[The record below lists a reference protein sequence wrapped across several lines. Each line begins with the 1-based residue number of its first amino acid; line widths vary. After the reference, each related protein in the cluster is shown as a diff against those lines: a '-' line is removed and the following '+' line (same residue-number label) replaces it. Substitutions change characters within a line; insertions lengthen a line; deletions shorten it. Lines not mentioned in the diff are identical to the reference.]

1 MTIKE
6 IIYSSDDLFEIKVQ
20 KQDKRNKMTW
30 FYYMVDKRWKGED
43 ICTLQF
49 HYVVLRRENCFFMA
63 FKCDEFENIYF
74 VDPRISIFRTSPSK
88 YLLNQI
94 QYSVYSNDISK
105 RKDDPSFKITEREMK
120 SKHINNFLDLCYEY
134 SDYSAIGTGYTRN
147 LRNLVVMD
155 IDVDCTRQDNKDDLK
170 DLLYKFGTRNNLP
183 DFIIFNRESKH
194 VQLQWLIKSLEYKT
208 IDNELYENTL
218 KELYIVKNKNCEMVN
233 KKTDFTKLT
242 ENGII
247 YRRFTMALCDIKNKR
262 KFGDKNYTF
271 WKAKNPMCAL
281 KKKYNLE
288 LKMPVMR
295 DGKIKFLSNEDME
308 FYFST
313 KEVRQMYYDEAPELD
328 EWYERIVD
336 IMDNIVKKI
345 SNDTVKDIKDAENVM
360 EEKQIRKRKNTDEN
374 QEESSSRND
383 FVLNCSR
390 DTTWN
395 MIRQSKLDSEK
406 IKSMKPEQMKE
417 FQNEVYS
424 EVRNQYKVKDSEYKG
439 NWPGTTHKGEYS
451 ISEFKK
457 TFMSGFNFAINK
469 VNIQNPYSSFDR
481 EKSLKTRRKRM
492 NMNLVVVNEL
502 MSRYM
507 TRSEL
512 FKQTNICL
520 QQNNMRKISLST
532 LKRYISTLDK
542 LTDEER
548 NEMMKNS

>member
-1 MTIKE
+1 
-6 IIYSSDDLFEIKVQ
+6 
-20 KQDKRNKMTW
+20 
-30 FYYMVDKRWKGED
+30 
-43 ICTLQF
+43 
-49 HYVVLRRENCFFMA
+49 
-63 FKCDEFENIYF
+63 
-74 VDPRISIFRTSPSK
+74 
-88 YLLNQI
+88 
-94 QYSVYSNDISK
+94 
-105 RKDDPSFKITEREMK
+105 
-120 SKHINNFLDLCYEY
+120 
-134 SDYSAIGTGYTRN
+134 
-147 LRNLVVMD
+147 
-155 IDVDCTRQDNKDDLK
+155 
-170 DLLYKFGTRNNLP
+170 
-183 DFIIFNRESKH
+183 
-194 VQLQWLIKSLEYKT
+194 
-208 IDNELYENTL
+208 
-218 KELYIVKNKNCEMVN
+218 MVN

-469 VNIQNPYSSFDR
+469 VNIQNQYSSFDR